1 MYAGYVFPCNSTSL
15 KECVRQKLL
24 SCSNNTAI
32 AQEVGEDSVIFL
44 LDADSD
50 TLVGPFSAVGPGR
63 THLEPGTWTE
73 TIDNHS
79 ISGNIKVEWEELHE
93 MKTAKTKFPFLE
105 NGKICQ
111 LSHFQTQDLLNALKQ
126 AAVFHEK

>member
-15 KECVRQKLL
+15 EECVRHKLL
-24 SCSNNTAI
+24 KCSNSAAI
-32 AQEVGEDSVIFL
+32 VKEVGEDSVVFL
-44 LDADSD
+44 LDEDSD
-50 TLVGPFSAVGPGR
+50 TLVGPFSAAGLGR

-79 ISGNIKVEWEELHE
+79 VSGNIKVEWEELHA
-93 MKTAKTKFPFLE
+93 MKGAKAKFPFLE
-105 NGKICQ
+105 NGKICR

-126 AAVFHEK
+126 APFFHEK